1 MLNRPGRSEIPGM
14 LAFPRGDPVFRPA
27 QFLYHLSLAILVG
40 GSLVLGTAVAPAL
53 FVSSRSPVDA
63 GTLFGSVLVRFDGL
77 AIFSVI
83 VLVITSALKAVGFEV
98 TGAPDVRLVLRWVAL
113 VALAIA
119 TLYSSAWAN
128 PVARQIRAATA
139 GFDEQPQSSPARKE
153 FARLHQR
160 SRRAMSVAVVFGLLA
175 LFLG

>member
-1 MLNRPGRSEIPGM
+1 VETLSFD
-14 LAFPRGDPVFRPA
+14 LL
-27 QFLYHLSLAILVG
+27 QFLYHLALAILVG

-53 FVSSRSPVDA
+53 FASSRSRADA
-63 GTLFGSVLVRFDGL
+63 GTLFGSVLARFDGL

-83 VLVITSALKAVGFEV
+83 VLTITTVLKALGFEV
-98 TGAPDVRLVLRWVAL
+98 TGTPDARLAIRWVAL
-113 VALAIA
+113 AVLALA

-139 GFDEQPQSSPARKE
+139 AFDEQPQSSPVRIE

>member
-1 MLNRPGRSEIPGM
+1 MLG
-14 LAFPRGDPVFRPA
+14 FPVETLSFDLL
-27 QFLYHLSLAILVG
+27 QFLYHLALAILVG

-53 FVSSRSPVDA
+53 FASSAFRADA
-63 GTLFGSVLVRFDGL
+63 GTMFGSILARFDGL
-77 AIFSVI
+77 AVFSVI
-83 VLVITSALKAVGFEV
+83 VLAITSVLKAVGFEV
-98 TGAPDVRLVLRWVAL
+98 TGAPDSRLVLRWIGLTV
-113 VALAIA
+113 LAVA

-139 GFDEQPQSSPARKE
+139 GFDELPQGSPARTE

>member
-1 MLNRPGRSEIPGM
+1 METLSFD
-14 LAFPRGDPVFRPA
+14 LL

-53 FVSSRSPVDA
+53 FASRSRADA
-63 GTLFGSVLVRFDGL
+63 GTLFGSVLARFDGL

-83 VLVITSALKAVGFEV
+83 ALVITSVLKAVGFEV

-113 VALAIA
+113 GALAIA

>member
-1 MLNRPGRSEIPGM
+1 VESLSFD
-14 LAFPRGDPVFRPA
+14 LL

-53 FVSSRSPVDA
+53 FASRSRADA
-63 GTLFGSVLVRFDGL
+63 GTLFGSVLARFDGL

-83 VLVITSALKAVGFEV
+83 ALVITSVLKAVGFEV

-113 VALAIA
+113 GALAIA

-139 GFDEQPQSSPARKE
+139 GFEEQPQSSPARTE

>member
-1 MLNRPGRSEIPGM
+1 VETLSFD
-14 LAFPRGDPVFRPA
+14 LL

-53 FVSSRSPVDA
+53 FASRSRADA
-63 GTLFGSVLVRFDGL
+63 GTLFGSVLARFDGL

-83 VLVITSALKAVGFEV
+83 ALVITSVLKAVGFEV

-113 VALAIA
+113 GALAIA

-139 GFDEQPQSSPARKE
+139 GFEEQPQSSPARAE

>member
-1 MLNRPGRSEIPGM
+1 VETLSFD
-14 LAFPRGDPVFRPA
+14 LL
-27 QFLYHLSLAILVG
+27 QFLYHLALAILVG
-40 GSLVLGTAVAPAL
+40 GSLVLGTAVAPVL
-53 FVSSRSPVDA
+53 FASSRNA
-63 GTLFGSVLVRFDGL
+63 GTLFGSVLARFDGL

-83 VLVITSALKAVGFEV
+83 VLTITSVFKALGFEV
-98 TGAPDVRLVLRWVAL
+98 IGVPDMRLVLRWF
-113 VALAIA
+113 ALAALSVA

-139 GFDEQPQSSPARKE
+139 GFDEQPQSSPARTE

>member
-1 MLNRPGRSEIPGM
+1 MESLSFD
-14 LAFPRGDPVFRPA
+14 LL

-53 FVSSRSPVDA
+53 FASRSRADA
-63 GTLFGSVLVRFDGL
+63 GTLFGSVLARFDGL

-83 VLVITSALKAVGFEV
+83 ALVITSVLKAVGFEV

-113 VALAIA
+113 GGLAIA

-139 GFDEQPQSSPARKE
+139 GFEEQPQSSPARAE

>member
-1 MLNRPGRSEIPGM
+1 METLSFD
-14 LAFPRGDPVFRPA
+14 LL

-53 FVSSRSPVDA
+53 FASRSRADA
-63 GTLFGSVLVRFDGL
+63 GTLFGSVLARFDGL

-83 VLVITSALKAVGFEV
+83 ALVITSVLKAVGFEV

-113 VALAIA
+113 GALAIA

-139 GFDEQPQSSPARKE
+139 GFEEQPQSSPARAE

>member
-1 MLNRPGRSEIPGM
+1 MESLSFD
-14 LAFPRGDPVFRPA
+14 LL

-53 FVSSRSPVDA
+53 FASRSRADA
-63 GTLFGSVLVRFDGL
+63 GTLFGSVLARFDGL

-83 VLVITSALKAVGFEV
+83 ALVITSVLKAVGFEV

-113 VALAIA
+113 GALAIA

-139 GFDEQPQSSPARKE
+139 GFEEQPQSSPARAE

>member
-1 MLNRPGRSEIPGM
+1 MESLSFD
-14 LAFPRGDPVFRPA
+14 LL

-53 FVSSRSPVDA
+53 FASRSRADA
-63 GTLFGSVLVRFDGL
+63 GTLFGSVLARFDGL

-83 VLVITSALKAVGFEV
+83 ALVITSVLKAVGFEV

-113 VALAIA
+113 GALAIA

-128 PVARQIRAATA
+128 PVARQIRAATS
-139 GFDEQPQSSPARKE
+139 GFDEQPQSSPARTE

>member
-1 MLNRPGRSEIPGM
+1 VETLSFD
-14 LAFPRGDPVFRPA
+14 LL

-53 FVSSRSPVDA
+53 FASRSRADA
-63 GTLFGSVLVRFDGL
+63 GTLFGSVLARFDGL

-83 VLVITSALKAVGFEV
+83 ALVITSVLKAVGFEV

-113 VALAIA
+113 GALAIA